1 MNNKNLI
8 EESEKYLFHLYNRF
22 NVAFVKGE
30 DVYLYDADGKK
41 YLDFS
46 SGIGVNAIG
55 YGDKEFNDYIKNQ
68 VDKLYHVSNLFYTDA
83 LPFAAEKIVEIS
95 KLSKVFFTN
104 SGAEAIE
111 GALKTAKKYGRLKN
125 DKKTKIIAM
134 NHSFHGR
141 TVGALSVTGTEH
153 YREPF
158 YPLMGDVYF
167 ANFNDIE
174 SVKKLMDENV
184 CAVILETVQ
193 GEGGIFPADKDFL
206 KQVREL
212 CDKYDVLLIID
223 EIQCGMGRT
232 GAMYAYQK
240 YDVMPDILTTAK
252 ALGLGLPVGA
262 FVVNEKVA
270 NASIVPGD
278 HGTTYG
284 GNPLVT
290 AAVFKS
296 IDIIQKRKLT
306 ENVNALEKYLDDTLD
321 YFIDKYDFVKE
332 RRGMGF
338 MKGLVVDKPLR
349 DILEKALENGLVILS
364 AGKDVLRF
372 LPPLIIKREH
382 IDEFKDKLTKVF
394 DGLK

>member
-1 MNNKNLI
+1 MGNKTII
-8 EESEKYLFHLYNRF
+8 ENSEKNLFHLYNRF
-22 NVAFVKGE
+22 NVAFVRG
-30 DVYLYDADGKK
+30 DGVYFYDADGKK

-55 YGDKEFNDYIKNQ
+55 YNDKEFNDYIKNQ

-83 LPFAAEKIVEIS
+83 LPLAAEKLVEIS

-125 DKKTKIIAM
+125 EKKTKIIAM

-158 YPLMGDVYF
+158 YPLMGDVHF

-174 SVKKLMDENV
+174 SVKNFMDENV
-184 CAVILETVQ
+184 CAIILETVQ

-206 KQVREL
+206 NEVRNL
-212 CDKYDVLLIID
+212 CDEYDALLIID

-232 GAMYAYQK
+232 GSMYAYQK

-262 FVVNEKVA
+262 FVVNDKVA
-270 NASIVPGD
+270 NASMVPGD

-290 AAVFKS
+290 AAVYKS

-306 ENVNALEKYLDDTLD
+306 ENVNTLEKYFDDTLD
-321 YFIDKYDFVKE
+321 YFIDKYDFAKE
-332 RRGMGF
+332 RRGIGF
-338 MKGLVVDKPLR
+338 MKGLVVDIPLR
-349 DILEKALENGLVILS
+349 NILEKALENGLVILS

-372 LPPLIIKREH
+372 LPPLIIDKEN
-382 IDEFKDKLTKVF
+382 IDEFKDKLIKVF
-394 DGLK
+394 DSSF

>member
-55 YGDKEFNDYIKNQ
+55 YKDKEFNDYIKNQ

-83 LPFAAEKIVEIS
+83 LPLAAEKLVEIS

-158 YPLMGDVYF
+158 YPLMGDVSF

-184 CAVILETVQ
+184 CAIILETVQ

-212 CDKYDVLLIID
+212 CDKYDALLIID

-240 YDVMPDILTTAK
+240 YDIVPDILTTAK

-262 FVVNEKVA
+262 FVVNDKVA
-270 NASIVPGD
+270 NASMVPGD

-306 ENVNALEKYLDDTLD
+306 ENVNALEKYFDDTLD

-372 LPPLIIKREH
+372 LPPLIIKKEH

>member
-1 MNNKNLI
+1 MDTKTII
-8 EESEKYLFHLYNRF
+8 ENSEKHLFHLYNRF

-30 DVYLYDADGKK
+30 GLYLYDAEGKK

-55 YGDKEFNDYIKNQ
+55 YNDKEFNDYIKSQ

-83 LPFAAEKIVEIS
+83 LPLAAESVCEIS

-111 GALKTAKKYGRLKN
+111 GALKTAKKYGQLINKN
-125 DKKTKIIAM
+125 KTKVIAM
-134 NHSFHGR
+134 QHSFHGR
-141 TVGALSVTGTEH
+141 TIGAVSITGTDH

-158 YPLMGDVYF
+158 YPLMPDVHF
-167 ANFNDIE
+167 AEFNDIE
-174 SVKKLMDENV
+174 SVKKLMDDNV
-184 CAVILETVQ
+184 CAVVLETVQ
-193 GEGGIFPADKDFL
+193 GEGGIYPATKDFL
-206 KQVREL
+206 TQVREL
-212 CDKYDVLLIID
+212 CDKHNALLIID

-232 GAMYAYQK
+232 GSIYAYFK

-252 ALGLGLPVGA
+252 ALGMGLPVGA

-270 NASIVPGD
+270 NSSLVPGD

-284 GNPLVT
+284 GNALVA
-290 AAVFKS
+290 AAVYKS
-296 IDIIQKRKLT
+296 IDIIKNRKLVD
-306 ENVNALEKYLDDTLD
+306 NVNNLNDYLDETLD
-321 YFIDKYDFVKE
+321 YFVNKYDFVKE

-338 MKGLVVDKPLR
+338 MKGLVVEKPTR
-349 DILEKALENGLVILS
+349 EILEKSLTEGLVILS

-372 LPPLIIKREH
+372 LPPLVIGKEH
-382 IDEFKDKLTKVF
+382 IDEFKEKLDKVLSNI
-394 DGLK
+394 